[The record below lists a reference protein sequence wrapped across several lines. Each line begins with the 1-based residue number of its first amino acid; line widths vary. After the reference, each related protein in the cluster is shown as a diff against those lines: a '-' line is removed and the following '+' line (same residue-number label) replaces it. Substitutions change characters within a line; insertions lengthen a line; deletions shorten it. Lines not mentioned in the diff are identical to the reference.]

1 MCESFTCFGIETS
14 HQLKVVLL
22 FDVEHVGCI
31 TLKDVLQGVLARLFG
46 HVVRQTVDVCVVREW
61 CRGEHVVGIDR
72 ATVHLTR
79 IVDEGERVVEVDGEI
94 LHRRYLRA

>member
-1 MCESFTCFGIETS
+1 M
-14 HQLKVVLL
+14 LL

-46 HVVRQTVDVCVVREW
+46 HVMGQAVDVGVVREW

-72 ATVHLTR
+72 TTVHLTR
-79 IVDEGERVVEVDGEI
+79 IIGEGERVVEVDGEI